1 MKQVRQI
8 VWALAL
14 VLTILFTAGLTKTI
28 HAAEVS
34 SYTQTARLTKD
45 GNTLTNGSK
54 VLTNEKLS
62 ASIYLAF
69 PDSQTIQ
76 AGDTLTLSLPKE
88 LALNTALEFNVL
100 EEGQSNGQTVGKAV
114 VDTAKKTVTVTFN
127 DYFASHP
134 LNKRV
139 ALHFDVKVDSEVVTK
154 TSPIQFKLG
163 NTDFSLNYEKTA
175 GEAGD
180 YEMKYGYQDKSD
192 PTIIKWRILLNARQ
206 DMLRGMV
213 IKDQFGD
220 GLTLVEGSL
229 RAVRYAPVEGGIKNE
244 AQILSL
250 PVLDNFTK
258 KAVFNKNADGKTTG
272 FTIEFGDNYNWP
284 MYIEYST
291 KVAPGT
297 KVGDIVHNTLTWTA
311 TNFPAPRTLTREVRL
326 ETGSGEGLGEK
337 EQTPPTPSSTSS
349 TSSSSSSSSS
359 SSTSSSSSSSS
370 SSSTS
375 SSSSS
380 SSSSSTSS
388 SSTSN
393 STSTSS
399 SSLKSSSSS
408 VKEEAP
414 KPGKKKVLPSTGEKM
429 TPVVLVMGV
438 FLAVLSVGI
447 LRVRK
452 DS

>member
-8 VWALAL
+8 VWVLAL

-45 GNTLTNGSK
+45 GNTLKNGSK

-76 AGDTLTLSLPKE
+76 TGDTLTLSLPKE
-88 LALNTALEFNVL
+88 LAVYTALEFNVL

-229 RAVRYAPVEGGIKNE
+229 RAVRYAPVQGGIKNE

-297 KVGDIVHNTLTWTA
+297 KVGDIVHNTLTWKA
-311 TNFPAPRTLTREVRL
+311 TNFPAPRSLTREVRL

-337 EQTPPTPSSTSS
+337 DQTPPTPSSTSS
-349 TSSSSSSSSS
+349 P
-359 SSTSSSSSSSS
+359 SSSSSSSS

-399 SSLKSSSSS
+399 SSSKSSSSS

-438 FLAVLSVGI
+438 FLAILSIGI

>member
-45 GNTLTNGSK
+45 GNTLTKGSK

-88 LALNTALEFNVL
+88 LALYTALEFNVL

-375 SSSSS
+375 SSS
-380 SSSSSTSS
+380 
-388 SSTSN
+388 TSN

-399 SSLKSSSSS
+399 SSLKSSSYS

-438 FLAVLSVGI
+438 FLAILSVGV

>member
-88 LALNTALEFNVL
+88 LALYTALEFNVL

-229 RAVRYAPVEGGIKNE
+229 RAVRYAPVAGGIKNE

-375 SSSSS
+375 SSS
-380 SSSSSTSS
+380 
-388 SSTSN
+388 TSN

-414 KPGKKKVLPSTGEKM
+414 KPGKKKVLPSTGDKM

-438 FLAVLSVGI
+438 FLAILSVGV

>member
-88 LALNTALEFNVL
+88 LALYTALEFNVL

-375 SSSSS
+375 SSS
-380 SSSSSTSS
+380 
-388 SSTSN
+388 TSN

-429 TPVVLVMGV
+429 TPVVLIMSV